1 MEGPGGRAGQSG
13 KSGRARRKKET
24 EVLNCLR
31 FVVHCTSAALPTAER
46 LARAER
52 EAALKTITHKKPV
65 SYRTVDYKKIDL
77 TAEISSW
84 RILSHDLVSLK

>member
-13 KSGRARRKKET
+13 RARRKKGT

-46 LARAER
+46 LARGEG
-52 EAALKTITHKKPV
+52 KH
-65 SYRTVDYKKIDL
+65 
-77 TAEISSW
+77 
-84 RILSHDLVSLK
+84 